1 MLNTFRLMNEY
12 YFFDLLA
19 ELERLDAVP
28 LPVSV
33 VGLERLLR
41 EVLSR
46 LLLVRAGLCVIVSC
60 ITI

>member
-1 MLNTFRLMNEY
+1 MNEY

-41 EVLSR
+41 EVLPR